1 MRLKNKIAIITGSGA
16 GIGRA
21 TALRF
26 VEEGAKV
33 MVVDIDRDNAKQT
46 AQMLQEAGGQAEYAQ
61 ADVSDSKA
69 VERVIE
75 ATVSTFGNIQ
85 ILVNNAAAFVFGKI
99 EDTTPEDWQ
108 KVLGVN
114 IIGYAN
120 MVQTVL
126 PHFRA
131 NGGGAIVNVASVS
144 SYIAQPAFVPYN
156 TSKGGIMQMTRCL
169 ALDLASEN
177 IRVNGVCPGAIFT
190 QGSANHMK
198 YIGISVEEGR
208 KLFGQDS
215 PMKRMGEPVEI
226 ANGILFLA
234 SDEASFVTGAHLVID
249 GGATIPL
256 IWHRDQFGFDFQD
269 WGRRGP
275 R

>member
-1 MRLKNKIAIITGSGA
+1 MRLKNKIAIITGSGS

-33 MVVDIDRDNAKQT
+33 MVVDINRDNAKQT

-99 EDTTPEDWQ
+99 EDTTQEDWQ
-108 KVLGVN
+108 QVLGVN

-249 GGATIPL
+249 GGATI
-256 IWHRDQFGFDFQD
+256 D
-269 WGRRGP
+269 
-275 R
+275 

>member
-1 MRLKNKIAIITGSGA
+1 MRLKNKNTIITGSGA

-26 VEEGAKV
+26 AEEGAKV
-33 MVVDIDRDNAKQT
+33 MIVDINGEDADKT
-46 AQMLQEAGGQAEYAQ
+46 ARMLQKAGGQAEHQQ
-61 ADVSDSKA
+61 ADVSDPKA
-69 VERVIE
+69 VERVVE
-75 ATVSTFGNIQ
+75 ATVSSFGSIQ
-85 ILVNNAAAFVFGKI
+85 VLVNNAAAFVFGKI
-99 EDTTPEDWQ
+99 EETTAEDWQ

-120 MVQTVL
+120 MVQAVL
-126 PHFRA
+126 PYLRA
-131 NGGGAIVNVASVS
+131 NGAGAIVNVASVS
-144 SYIAQPAFVPYN
+144 SFIAQPAFVPYN

-169 ALDLASEN
+169 ALDLAEDN

-190 QGSANHMK
+190 QGSADHMK
-198 YIGISVEEGR
+198 FIGVSEAEG
-208 KLFGQDS
+208 KKMFGQDA

-249 GGATIPL
+249 GGATI
-256 IWHRDQFGFDFQD
+256 D
-269 WGRRGP
+269 
-275 R
+275 

>member
-1 MRLKNKIAIITGSGA
+1 MRLKDKNAIITGSGS
-16 GIGRA
+16 GIGKA

-26 VEEGAKV
+26 VEEGARV
-33 MVVDIDRDNAKQT
+33 MVVDVNGEDAKKT
-46 AQMLQEAGGQAEYAQ
+46 AQMLRDAGGQAEYQQ

-69 VERVIE
+69 VEKVVQ
-75 ATVSTFGNIQ
+75 ATISSFGSLQ

-99 EDTTPEDWQ
+99 EETTAEDWQ

-120 MVQTVL
+120 MVQAVL
-126 PHFRA
+126 PHLRA

-144 SYIAQPAFVPYN
+144 SFIAQPAFVPYN

-169 ALDLASEN
+169 ALDLALEN
-177 IRVNGVCPGAIFT
+177 IRVNGVCPGSIFT
-190 QGSANHMK
+190 QASENHMK

-208 KLFGQDS
+208 KLFGQGS

-249 GGATIPL
+249 GGATI
-256 IWHRDQFGFDFQD
+256 D
-269 WGRRGP
+269 
-275 R
+275 

>member
-1 MRLKNKIAIITGSGA
+1 MRLKYKNAIITGSGA
-16 GIGRA
+16 GIGKA

-26 VEEGAKV
+26 VEEGARV
-33 MVVDIDRDNAKQT
+33 MVVDVNGEDAKKT
-46 AQMLQEAGGQAEYAQ
+46 AQILRDAGGQAEYQQ
-61 ADVSDSKA
+61 ADVSDFKA
-69 VERVIE
+69 VERVVQ
-75 ATVSTFGNIQ
+75 ATISSFGSLQ

-99 EDTTPEDWQ
+99 EETTAEDWQ

-120 MVQTVL
+120 MVQAVL
-126 PHFRA
+126 PHLRA

-169 ALDLASEN
+169 ALDLALEK
-177 IRVNGVCPGAIFT
+177 IRVNGVCPGSIFT
-190 QGSANHMK
+190 KASENHMK
-198 YIGISVEEGR
+198 YIGVSVEEGR
-208 KLFGQDS
+208 KLFGQGS

-249 GGATIPL
+249 GGATI
-256 IWHRDQFGFDFQD
+256 D
-269 WGRRGP
+269 
-275 R
+275 

>member
-33 MVVDIDRDNAKQT
+33 MVVDINRDNAKQT
-46 AQMLQEAGGQAEYAQ
+46 AQMLQEAGGQAEYTQ

-108 KVLGVN
+108 KSARREHHRIRQHG
-114 IIGYAN
+114 
-120 MVQTVL
+120 TE
-126 PHFRA
+126 
-131 NGGGAIVNVASVS
+131 S
-144 SYIAQPAFVPYN
+144 
-156 TSKGGIMQMTRCL
+156 
-169 ALDLASEN
+169 LAS
-177 IRVNGVCPGAIFT
+177 F
-190 QGSANHMK
+190 
-198 YIGISVEEGR
+198 
-208 KLFGQDS
+208 
-215 PMKRMGEPVEI
+215 
-226 ANGILFLA
+226 
-234 SDEASFVTGAHLVID
+234 
-249 GGATIPL
+249 
-256 IWHRDQFGFDFQD
+256 
-269 WGRRGP
+269 
-275 R
+275 

>member
-1 MRLKNKIAIITGSGA
+1 MRLKNKNAIITGSGA
-16 GIGRA
+16 GIGKA
-21 TALRF
+21 TTLRI
-26 VEEGAKV
+26 VEEGARV
-33 MVVDIDRDNAKQT
+33 MVVDINEEDAKKT
-46 AQMLQEAGGQAEYAQ
+46 ALMLHDAGGQAEYQQ
-61 ADVSDSKA
+61 ADVSDPKA
-69 VERVIE
+69 IERVVQ
-75 ATVSTFGNIQ
+75 ATISSFGSIQ

-99 EDTTPEDWQ
+99 EETTAEDWQ

-120 MVQTVL
+120 MVRAVL
-126 PHFRA
+126 PHLRA

-144 SYIAQPAFVPYN
+144 SFIAQPAFVPYN

-190 QGSANHMK
+190 QASENHMK

-215 PMKRMGEPVEI
+215 AMKRMGEPVEV

-234 SDEASFVTGAHLVID
+234 SDEASFITGAHLVID
-249 GGATIPL
+249 GGATI
-256 IWHRDQFGFDFQD
+256 D
-269 WGRRGP
+269 
-275 R
+275 

>member
-1 MRLKNKIAIITGSGA
+1 MRLKDKNAIITGSGA
-16 GIGRA
+16 GIGKA

-26 VEEGAKV
+26 VEEGARV
-33 MVVDIDRDNAKQT
+33 MVVDVNGEDAKKT
-46 AQMLQEAGGQAEYAQ
+46 AQMLRDAGGQAEYQQ
-61 ADVSDSKA
+61 ADVSDSKS
-69 VERVIE
+69 VERVVQ
-75 ATVSTFGNIQ
+75 ATISSFGSLQ

-99 EDTTPEDWQ
+99 EETTAKDWQ

-120 MVQTVL
+120 MVQAVL
-126 PHFRA
+126 PHLRA

-144 SYIAQPAFVPYN
+144 SFIAQPAFVPYN

-169 ALDLASEN
+169 ALDLALEN

-190 QGSANHMK
+190 QASENHMK
-198 YIGISVEEGR
+198 YIGVSVEEGR
-208 KLFGQDS
+208 RLFGQGS

-249 GGATIPL
+249 GGATI
-256 IWHRDQFGFDFQD
+256 D
-269 WGRRGP
+269 
-275 R
+275 